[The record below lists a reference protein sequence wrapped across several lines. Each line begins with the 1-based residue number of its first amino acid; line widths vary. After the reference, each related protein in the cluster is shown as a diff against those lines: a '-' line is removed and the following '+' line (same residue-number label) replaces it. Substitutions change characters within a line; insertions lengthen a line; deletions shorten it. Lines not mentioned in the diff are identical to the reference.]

1 MEAEKR
7 KALSMYLRD
16 IRDPRRRQGR
26 IYPLASILTML
37 TLAAVN
43 GESTLRGMWKWA
55 EQHWER
61 IRDRL
66 ELEWAESPP
75 QYGTLWNVMARV
87 ELRHVEE
94 AVRRWLKDSL
104 GEAIS
109 VDASG
114 SRRELPALSMVVAA
128 GQKVQLVLAQEEV
141 KGENVIEAALR
152 LIQGEGR
159 VVTLDAG
166 LNQREI
172 ADAIV
177 KKGGLLRG
185 CEGQS
190 RPTAGDIAARHPC

>member
-7 KALSMYLRD
+7 KALSSYLRD

-43 GESTLRGMWKWA
+43 GESTLRGMWKWV
-55 EQHWER
+55 EQHWEQ

-87 ELRHVEE
+87 ELRQVEE

-114 SRRELPALSMVVAA
+114 SRRELPALSVVVAA

-141 KGENVIEAALR
+141 KGEHVIEAALR
-152 LIQGEGR
+152 LIQGLPLEGR

-177 KKGGLLRG
+177 KKGA
-185 CEGQS
+185 
-190 RPTAGDIAARHPC
+190 PT